1 MQYNL
6 IALDLDGTALDPTNQ
21 VAPAT
26 VAAIAKARQ
35 RGMRVVISTGRICGE
50 ASEFARQMGADDYM
64 VTSGGAAV
72 SMWGEERCLMRLS
85 MPWEASVRAA
95 AALERVGLSTM
106 VYVGERILITPY
118 DEIMFGKYKSNE
130 GYLAIKKVV
139 PSVAEWVAQNRVMV
153 DKIFSRSADPATIA
167 RVRQVLSQIEGIR
180 VMSSASDNVRSYPRP
195 PTRAPPLGF
204 CAGCM
209 APTSADARPWVT
221 AKTIWKCCLPSACPS
236 PWAMPGTMSR
246 RCAAMSRAIMHTT
259 ASRRPLNGCSSNK
272 KGREQSLPFSLAVV
286 VTTQFLH
293 LALFCLTIGKCVFQ
307 VFEELPN
314 VDSFPRPGDAPFLF
328 CI

>member
-118 DEIMFGKYKSNE
+118 DEMMFGKYKSNE

-180 VMSSASDNVRSYPRP
+180 VMSSASDNVEIVSPAADKG
-195 PTRAPPLGF
+195 TALGLL
-204 CAGCM
+204 C
-209 APTSADARPWVT
+209 R
-221 AKTIWKCCLPSACPS
+221 LY
-236 PWAMPGTMSR
+236 GTDLS
-246 RCAAMSRAIMHTT
+246 RCAAVGDSENDLEMLSAVGMPIAMGNARDDVKALCRHVTSDNAHDGVAQAIEW
-259 ASRRPLNGCSSNK
+259 LL
-272 KGREQSLPFSLAVV
+272 EQ
-286 VTTQFLH
+286 
-293 LALFCLTIGKCVFQ
+293 
-307 VFEELPN
+307 
-314 VDSFPRPGDAPFLF
+314 
-328 CI
+328 